1 MAVFFNTTAQGSHI
15 GTLCLIYR
23 VLRRA
28 TDKEI
33 TVDKL
38 KELCAPDT
46 LARKSNHK
54 TKFQDML
61 TFWGKDFHKIWSI
74 NEDGKLSLIPDHVT
88 KNPNPT
94 PEEISKVV
102 RSALF
107 KKPIETI
114 TTAKNDNKYTTEPLF
129 LCLSCFLACEAHGPF
144 DKVPIN
150 KSAIVSSLRE
160 RLGTG
165 TDYALNEEEF
175 SGLIEWM
182 LFLGFANL
190 NHGDVVID
198 PTRVVKDVL
207 NEIFCLKATL
217 PIREFI
223 NKIGHLIPVFD
234 GGDYHKQTILL
245 MKSNGWEY
253 NYDKKMSSS
262 LSLALHRLQIENLI
276 TLVPGSDDLDSI
288 EMDEPISMQSKA
300 IAAIT
305 FREFNTNA

>member
-1 MAVFFNTTAQGSHI
+1 MKQILREYTAQ
-15 GTLCLIYR
+15 
-23 VLRRA
+23 
-28 TDKEI
+28 K
-33 TVDKL
+33 
-38 KELCAPDT
+38 
-46 LARKSNHK
+46 KS
-54 TKFQDML
+54 L
-61 TFWGKDFHKIWSI
+61 
-74 NEDGKLSLIPDHVT
+74 P
-88 KNPNPT
+88 PNKC
-94 PEEISKVV
+94 E
-102 RSALF
+102 
-107 KKPIETI
+107 KPIETI
-114 TTAKNDNKYTTEPLF
+114 TIAKNDNKYTTEPLF

-144 DKVPIN
+144 NKVPIN
-150 KSAIVSSLRE
+150 KSAIVSTLRE

-198 PTRVVKDVL
+198 PTRVVKDAL
-207 NEIFCLKATL
+207 NEIFRLKATL

-305 FREFNTNA
+305 FREFKTNA